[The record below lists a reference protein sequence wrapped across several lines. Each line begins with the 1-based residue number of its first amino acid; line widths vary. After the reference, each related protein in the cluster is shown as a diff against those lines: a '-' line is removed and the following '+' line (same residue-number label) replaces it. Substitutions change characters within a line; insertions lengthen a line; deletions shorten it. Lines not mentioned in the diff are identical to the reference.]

1 MIDWTKVKTLRDE
14 VGEEDFAEVVE
25 IFLEEVAEM
34 IDRLHVSPAPETL
47 GADLHA
53 LKGSALNLGLTPFA
67 NMCQSGET
75 RAAQGRAEEIAV
87 IPILDCYEESR
98 LVLLAGLENGLGR

>member
-1 MIDWTKVKTLRDE
+1 MIDWATVKTLRDE

-34 IDRLHVSPAPETL
+34 IDKLRTAPDIDTL

-67 NMCQSGET
+67 DMCQSGET
-75 RAAQGRAEEIAV
+75 RAADGRAEEIAV